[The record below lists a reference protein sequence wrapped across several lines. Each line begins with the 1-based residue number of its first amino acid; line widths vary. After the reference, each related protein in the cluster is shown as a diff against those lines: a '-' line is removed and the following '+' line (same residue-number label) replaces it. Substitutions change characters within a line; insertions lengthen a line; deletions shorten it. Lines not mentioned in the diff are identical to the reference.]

1 MTRTHSSPGV
11 SRAQQSDRRRAAWST
26 PVDRADGVWA
36 EPMRTR
42 RQLALD
48 WILAFGISIILWS
61 LIALAGWAVLTTVKA
76 IAS

>member
-1 MTRTHSSPGV
+1 
-11 SRAQQSDRRRAAWST
+11 
-26 PVDRADGVWA
+26 
-36 EPMRTR
+36 MRTR